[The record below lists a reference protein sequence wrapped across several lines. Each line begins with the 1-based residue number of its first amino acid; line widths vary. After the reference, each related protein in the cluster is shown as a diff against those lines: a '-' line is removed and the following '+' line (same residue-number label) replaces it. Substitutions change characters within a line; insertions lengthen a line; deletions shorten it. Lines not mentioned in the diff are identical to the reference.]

1 MIDGDEDDT
10 SAHDDA
16 RAFVGGKGRGA
27 VRLVNATTRIK
38 KKEPSFTTRRHT
50 RRQKSA
56 KKTKRQRGFPDCS
69 QSSTNA
75 PQAGLSSLFRWGRLV
90 FSWYE
95 RLMGDVSGRGVY
107 DRDDAY

>member
-50 RRQKSA
+50 RRQKISQKNQASA
-56 KKTKRQRGFPDCS
+56 RIPRLFPV
-69 QSSTNA
+69 Q
-75 PQAGLSSLFRWGRLV
+75 
-90 FSWYE
+90 Y
-95 RLMGDVSGRGVY
+95 
-107 DRDDAY
+107 